1 MKRFVARA
9 TIGLWIALFAGA
21 VATAQEPGAK
31 QPATLPAT
39 QPVAA
44 LQPTTKP
51 DQAAPEVGETAPTF
65 KLKSLDGKSE
75 FELTSLRGKRPV
87 LLLFGSYT

>member
-1 MKRFVARA
+1 MRCSRA
-9 TIGLWIALFAGA
+9 CGPLGLLIGWLA
-21 VATAQEPGAK
+21 VTAAIGQESATTRAASQPESQRAATS
-31 QPATLPAT
+31 QPATKPAR
-39 QPVAA
+39 P
-44 LQPTTKP
+44 
-51 DQAAPEVGETAPTF
+51 APEIGDTAPPF

>member
-1 MKRFVARA
+1 MRYSRTSMPMGLLFGLLAVAA
-9 TIGLWIALFAGA
+9 
-21 VATAQEPGAK
+21 ATAQERAAT
-31 QPATLPAT
+31 QPKTPPAT
-39 QPVAA
+39 QPAA
-44 LQPTTKP
+44 ESEPATQPTR
-51 DQAAPEVGETAPTF
+51 AAPEAGETAPSF

>member
-9 TIGLWIALFAGA
+9 TIGQWIALFAGA
-21 VATAQEPGAK
+21 VATAQQPAAS
-31 QPATLPAT
+31 QPATSPAT
-39 QPVAA
+39 QPVVAS
-44 LQPTTKP
+44 QPTTKP
-51 DQAAPEVGETAPTF
+51 ALAAPQVGEAAPPF

-75 FELTSLRGKRPV
+75 FELTSLSGKRPV